1 MANVDRGDTFE
12 PTPSAEPEVAE
23 TEVLEPEVKE
33 PEAQEPE
40 TKETE
45 AKAEAKPETRERDE
59 QGRFIPKGRFDE
71 AVGKERARAEAAER
85 KLAELQANL
94 KQIDRNADAEK
105 LEGEIVA
112 LEKQHAK
119 LLLDGDHEKA
129 ADLMTQIRLKER
141 TIAIQQ
147 ATHLSAQAKNEAR
160 EEVRMDAAIESLET
174 TYTALNPEHDDFDQD
189 LVDLVLATQTS
200 LMQNERLAPSAAL
213 VKAAQKVMSKMGGKP
228 APTEDAKGLAA
239 GKVAQDRKQ
248 AQVEANIAAAKRQP
262 ASLKDSGIDSDKA
275 GQTGKIDVAKL
286 TREEFAALPEATKAK
301 LRGDLI

>member
-12 PTPSAEPEVAE
+12 PTPSAEPEAAE

-33 PEAQEPE
+33 PAAQEPE
-40 TKETE
+40 QKEPE
-45 AKAEAKPETRERDE
+45 ARVESKPETRERDD

-71 AVGKERARAEAAER
+71 AVGKERSRAEAAER
-85 KLAELQANL
+85 KLAELQASL
-94 KQIDRNADAEK
+94 QQVDRNADAEK

-129 ADLMTQIRLKER
+129 AELMTQIRLKER

-174 TYTALNPEHDDFDQD
+174 TYAALNPEHEDFDQD
-189 LVDLVLATQTS
+189 LVDMVLATQSS
-200 LMQNERLAPSAAL
+200 LIQNERLTPSAAL
-213 VKAAQKVMSKMGGKP
+213 VKAAQKVMSKLGAKP
-228 APTEDAKGLAA
+228 AVVEEAKGLAA

-248 AQVEANIAAAKRQP
+248 AQVEANIDAARRQP

-275 GQTGKIDVAKL
+275 GQTGKVDVTKL